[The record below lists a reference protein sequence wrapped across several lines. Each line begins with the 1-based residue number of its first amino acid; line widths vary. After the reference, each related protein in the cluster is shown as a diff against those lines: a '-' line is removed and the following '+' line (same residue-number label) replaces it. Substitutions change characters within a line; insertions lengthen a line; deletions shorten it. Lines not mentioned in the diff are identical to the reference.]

1 MASFHFSPELLG
13 IIASHSDITTL
24 KTLRLTSHTLC
35 FFATKYLF
43 SEVSLYT
50 EDESCQAF
58 ESILTHPQLS
68 DKVYKVRLNTVEVDY
83 DSDTEVE
90 ELEPPPKWEKL
101 LTKLPSLS
109 NLESVVL
116 RFDKNCAKSGDWIEP
131 AQSDEYRETIIQWLG
146 IGLGSLRRPLKE
158 LGIQNQQNVTP
169 ISEEVEEVLNALK
182 SLRLNV
188 VHELEPACP
197 ENEIYKEELH
207 KFYETIL
214 PSVWLEPTM
223 GSLQKLSLYSSFYWG
238 FWPKLS
244 LDGVHFPNLQSLA
257 LGNFSFFKDEQ
268 LDWILSHSTLE
279 ELYLDDCPILL
290 EARIL
295 DNEND
300 LSESPIPKSELEFRK
315 NEDRSDSW
323 HYNYPSRW
331 SNYFASI
338 EAGLPHLRHFAFG
351 HNAAW
356 DYPGGVP
363 LKKKRTLRQR

>member
-1 MASFHFSPELLG
+1 
-13 IIASHSDITTL
+13 
-24 KTLRLTSHTLC
+24 
-35 FFATKYLF
+35 
-43 SEVSLYT
+43 
-50 EDESCQAF
+50 
-58 ESILTHPQLS
+58 
-68 DKVYKVRLNTVEVDY
+68 
-83 DSDTEVE
+83 
-90 ELEPPPKWEKL
+90 
-101 LTKLPSLS
+101 
-109 NLESVVL
+109 
-116 RFDKNCAKSGDWIEP
+116 
-131 AQSDEYRETIIQWLG
+131 
-146 IGLGSLRRPLKE
+146 
-158 LGIQNQQNVTP
+158 
-169 ISEEVEEVLNALK
+169 
-182 SLRLNV
+182 
-188 VHELEPACP
+188 
-197 ENEIYKEELH
+197 
-207 KFYETIL
+207 
-214 PSVWLEPTM
+214 M

-363 LKKKRTLRQR
+363 FEKEKDLETALRDDRYMAFDGGIGPSQFIWKSTLPHCYEEDCEALNALFKKINHKVDREN